1 MEEFERFRGIIR
13 SERDKAFRWMSGSLD
28 LVTRFMVPD
37 EDEPRVRG
45 HDGSLNTGLESLRR
59 VVDGDLSTSMK

>member
-13 SERDKAFRWMSGSLD
+13 SERDKVFRWMSGSLD
-28 LVTRFMVPD
+28 LATRFMVPD
-37 EDEPRVRG
+37 EDEPRVLG
-45 HDGSLNTGLESLRR
+45 HDGSVNSGLESLRR